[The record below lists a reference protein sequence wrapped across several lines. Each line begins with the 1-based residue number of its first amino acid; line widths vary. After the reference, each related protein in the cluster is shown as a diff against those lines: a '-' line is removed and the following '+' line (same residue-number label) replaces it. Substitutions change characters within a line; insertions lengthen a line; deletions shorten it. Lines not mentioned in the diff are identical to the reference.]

1 MTCRIINHG
10 SLHKLLHGYR
20 VLNISPKC
28 CRNPRMSANVQQTQ
42 YYLFFMIYFVLLTF
56 NVYYWISL
64 MHIPYDSSSASSI
77 QELSFRRDYLG
88 SSYSEHFSLQLNS
101 LIFKFY
107 CMFLFSLLL
116 LTDFPL
122 SYPSLADKLS

>member
-10 SLHKLLHGYR
+10 SMHKLLHAYR

-28 CRNPRMSANVQQTQ
+28 CRNPRLSANVQQNQ
-42 YYLFFMIYFVLLTF
+42 LYLFVFPNFIIYSVLLTF

-64 MHIPYDSSSASSI
+64 MHIPSDSSSASSI
-77 QELSFRRDYLG
+77 QELSFRGDYLG

-107 CMFLFSLLL
+107 CMFLFTLRL
-116 LTDFPL
+116 LTDLPR
-122 SYPSLADKLS
+122 S